1 MAVLP
6 GSAWRVYRQN
16 RLALIEILLKLII
29 RAEPLTKK
37 SFLPFGDVLE
47 TEGIDPEMINF
58 GKTQKF
64 GSLAKVTHDD
74 GGFAQ
79 LGIYRSAAIALPFRI
94 RLMECHPLG
103 SQAFYPLHHRPFPVV
118 VAKAGDAP
126 EAADIRVF
134 LSNGRQ
140 GINLHAGVWHHYQLT
155 LRQDS
160 DYLVVDRGGK
170 GVNCREYPLSE
181 EVWIDL

>member
-1 MAVLP
+1 ML
-6 GSAWRVYRQN
+6 SN
-16 RLALIEILLKLII
+16 MII
-29 RAEPLTKK
+29 RPEPLTKDV
-37 SFLPFGDVLE
+37 FLPFGDVLE
-47 TEGIDPEMINF
+47 TEGIDPQLINF

-64 GSLAKVTHDD
+64 GKLAEVTHDNN
-74 GGFAQ
+74 GFAQ
-79 LGIYRSAAIALPFRI
+79 LSIYRSNAVVLPFRI

-118 VAKAGDAP
+118 VAKPGDAP
-126 EAADIRVF
+126 GAADIRVF

-140 GINLHAGVWHHYQLT
+140 GVNLHAGVWHHYQLT
-155 LRQDS
+155 LGQDS

-170 GVNCREYPLSE
+170 GDNCREHHLSE